1 MCQEMSFPESVER
14 VAGALGSSPRVECTI
29 KFLYLL
35 IISFLL
41 ILIFKILKIVKVNKT
56 NFNINSKYFL
66 IKYKLNR
73 SYQPINCDDKCKIS
87 NERMNKI
94 TVIKYQLWSTRKI
107 LLNLNRRIRI
117 INIQFWFTQK
127 YFKFPNRTIAI

>member
-1 MCQEMSFPESVER
+1 MLGITFIQSNYLEVNPQISAHIFLDMTLSHELLCTWCQEMSFPESVER

-41 ILIFKILKIVKVNKT
+41 ILIFKILKIVKANEM
-56 NFNINSKYFL
+56 NFNIHSKYLL

-73 SYQPINCDDKCKIS
+73 SYQPINFD
-87 NERMNKI
+87 
-94 TVIKYQLWSTRKI
+94 
-107 LLNLNRRIRI
+107 
-117 INIQFWFTQK
+117 
-127 YFKFPNRTIAI
+127 